1 MVASEIHGLCE
12 EADSLLC
19 RGYQLQE
26 LYKVISGAI
35 TRAILDYNDT
45 KAEFLKH
52 NQLPEHASIPDL
64 LDFDG
69 QPLRSTMERV

>member
-1 MVASEIHGLCE
+1 M
-12 EADSLLC
+12 
-19 RGYQLQE
+19 QE